1 MPLADILQFLG
12 LGRKTGVLQ
21 LESGIQRKSLY
32 FENGRAVYCSSG
44 NAKEYLGQH
53 LLARTALTEAD
64 IERAFAAQRASGRKL
79 GEILV
84 ESGLISAP
92 QLDAVLR
99 HKIEDSM
106 YELFTWTTGRFDFEA
121 GVMPSAEMPVRLSLD
136 WQDLV
141 MEGARRS
148 DEAERLRAIIPGPHV
163 RFKAH
168 PGDWPPGFPANP
180 GDKKLVALVQ
190 EGLSVAEI
198 CPRFHSSDLDIL
210 ARLKAMVDSG
220 ILSVDQVSLDDGRPL
235 TRDETLRA
243 ATEFMQ
249 RGNLV
254 EAWEVLR
261 EGATRYFDD
270 NAIVAGMRSCELR
283 LRKHFATTMSD
294 CNAVPSL
301 TLPLDQLAGHPLSSK
316 QAYLVSRINGTW
328 TVRSIIQICPFDETE
343 ALCILD
349 SLVRQGLVHMRVP
362 VAS

>member
-1 MPLADILQFLG
+1 
-12 LGRKTGVLQ
+12 VLQ
-21 LESGIQRKSLY
+21 VEAGVQRKSLY
-32 FENGRAVYCSSG
+32 VEDGRAVYCSSG
-44 NAKEYLGQH
+44 NPKEYLGQH

-84 ESGLISAP
+84 EGGLISTA

-106 YELFTWTTGRFDFEA
+106 YELFTWTTGRFEFEA
-121 GVMPSAEMPVRLSLD
+121 GVVPSAEMPVRLSIG

-148 DEAERLRAIIPGPHV
+148 DEAERIRSVIPGPHV
-163 RFKAH
+163 RFQARPKE
-168 PGDWPPGFPANP
+168 WPPGFPSNP
-180 GDKKLVALVQ
+180 GDTKLIALIQ

-210 ARLKAMVDSG
+210 TRLKAMVESG
-220 ILSVDQVSLDDGRPL
+220 IIALDPVSIEDSRPL
-235 TRDETLRA
+235 TRDEILRA

-254 EAWEVLR
+254 EAWELLR
-261 EGATRYFDD
+261 EAAAAYFDD

-294 CNAVPSL
+294 FNAVPRLRLS
-301 TLPLDQLAGHPLSSK
+301 LDQLAGHPLSSK

-328 TVRSIIQICPFDETE
+328 SVRSIMQICPFDETE
-343 ALCILD
+343 VMCLID
-349 SLVRQGLVHMRVP
+349 SLVRQGLVEMKAP
-362 VAS
+362 VEH